1 MDKRFR
7 LLSMATL
14 FAAALFVTPAAG
26 SAAPHRIWVPGPPPA
41 PIVEVRPTSP
51 GRGHVWVGGY
61 HRWDGHTH
69 AWVPGSWR
77 RAPRARAAWAQG
89 RWVHS
94 RRGWY
99 WREGHWR

>member
-7 LLSMATL
+7 SLSMATL
-14 FAAALFVTPAAG
+14 FAAALFLTPAAG
-26 SAAPHRIWVPGPPPA
+26 SADPHRIWVPGPPP
-41 PIVEVRPTSP
+41 PPVVEVRPTSP
-51 GRGHVWVGGY
+51 GRDHHWVGGY

-69 AWVPGSWR
+69 VWVPGSWQ
-77 RAPRARAAWAQG
+77 RAPRGRAVWVQG

-99 WREGHWR
+99 WRDGRWR